1 MNSPTAVVTAF
12 VLTDEMPPI
21 RTSDPWALAELVMSV
36 HGAAATDPGPE
47 VPPPLR
53 LPRPG
58 EPPTPIIPDPIV
70 PEPIIPDPLPPQPEH
85 PEPNF
90 DIAV

>member
-21 RTSDPWALAELVMSV
+21 RTFDPWALAELVMSA
-36 HGAAATDPGPE
+36 GGGSATDPGPE

-58 EPPTPIIPDPIV
+58 EPPTPIIPEPII

-90 DIAV
+90 DVAI